1 MGHENETKPCIGDD
15 GDGDEDARESHF
27 STFSRAT
34 TKRILSLGICRE
46 FSARDFVSGSTR
58 SRLTSFP
65 AFSLRAL
72 VQETRS
78 NFCSTIAQAF
88 KIATRGLN
96 IVVSFHLKDFIFLGD
111 LSEGLILF
119 ALITLILRRRIWDFL
134 TSVGL
139 ASRGGYYTEL
149 CLIRGELCYIGLFG
163 SSEELKVSITF
174 VCLKWY
180 TIGKI

>member
-1 MGHENETKPCIGDD
+1 MLQQQQQEANLGRRIGERQVGHENETKPCIGDD
-15 GDGDEDARESHF
+15 SDGDARESHF

-78 NFCSTIAQAF
+78 NFCFTIAQAF
-88 KIATRGLN
+88 EIATRGLN
-96 IVVSFHLKDFIFLGD
+96 IVASFHQKRLY
-111 LSEGLILF
+111 LS
-119 ALITLILRRRIWDFL
+119 RRRSF
-134 TSVGL
+134 
-139 ASRGGYYTEL
+139 RG
-149 CLIRGELCYIGLFG
+149 IH
-163 SSEELKVSITF
+163 F
-174 VCLKWY
+174 VCFNYFNFASVYLGFFDVIWSCIWRWVLYRALFNKR
-180 TIGKI
+180 